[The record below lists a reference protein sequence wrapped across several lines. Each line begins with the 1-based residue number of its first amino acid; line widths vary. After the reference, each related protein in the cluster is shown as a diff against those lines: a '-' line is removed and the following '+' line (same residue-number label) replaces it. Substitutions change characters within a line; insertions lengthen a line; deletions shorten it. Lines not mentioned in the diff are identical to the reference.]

1 MSEVDK
7 LRKRRVELLSL
18 CWDKHSV
25 KSGDYYRWEEEL
37 KSISAKLYALT
48 GNDMYVKLG
57 KPNFSKTN
65 MYTEE
70 QLAARVAY
78 AVEQEKKRWDDE
90 VELLKFKLQNL
101 ITFVENGKN
110 KSENTNT

>member
-18 CWDKHSV
+18 RWDKRSI
-25 KSGDYYRWEEEL
+25 SSNDYAKWEEEL
-37 KSISAKLYALT
+37 GVINTKLYTLT

-57 KPNFSKTN
+57 KPNFSRTS

-78 AVEQEKKRWDDE
+78 AVEQEKKKWEDE
-90 VELLKFKLQNL
+90 VELLNLKLQNL
-101 ITFVENGKN
+101 ITFVGNGEN
-110 KSENTNT
+110 KSENTDA